1 MYLDPLFGEKSSQTD
16 RVKQSILLSQ
26 AGQLDQEY
34 NMLEQVKF
42 GRPACL
48 EGIQAVG

>member
-1 MYLDPLFGEKSSQTD
+1 MYLDPLFGEKSSNTD

-34 NMLEQVKF
+34 NMLEQVVCETGSF
-42 GRPACL
+42 GWDFRD
-48 EGIQAVG
+48 